1 MIVKLTF
8 LYRYFGG
15 SLELISMD
23 GYGASMLYFCYYT
36 PVSDHHVGTDVY
48 LRLPRLVSNHLHA
61 MRRNLLTMCPRA
73 RTWKGL
79 RFDMS

>member
-1 MIVKLTF
+1 
-8 LYRYFGG
+8 
-15 SLELISMD
+15 MD

-48 LRLPRLVSNHLHA
+48 LRLPRLVSNHLHV